1 MEARNK
7 GLMIFGMV
15 LLAIGL
21 VRATVYSM
29 SYPYQTFGIV
39 LVVVGIVFV
48 ALGLLLHFA
57 TQNSTTPVVTA
68 T

>member
-7 GLMIFGMV
+7 GLIIFGIV

-21 VRATVYSM
+21 VRATVFST

-39 LVVVGIVFV
+39 LVVAGIVFV
-48 ALGLLLHFA
+48 ALGLLLHL
-57 TQNSTTPVVTA
+57 SH
-68 T
+68 